1 RRRMSSHPA
10 LTLDDLPAPSVAIVV
25 LDGWGL
31 APPGPGNAV
40 SAAATP
46 VFDALW
52 ERYPH
57 TELDASGPSVGL
69 PPGQMGN
76 SEVGHLNLGAGTIV
90 KQDLVRIDEA
100 IADGSFF
107 QKETLRA
114 ACAAARDGGR
124 SLHLVGLVS
133 AGGV

>member
-1 RRRMSSHPA
+1 RASADPLRRQRQCRQRARAASPPRRGRRPGRRREPRPARARVDRGGRAGRRRMSSRSA

-31 APPGPGNAV
+31 APAGPGNAV

-57 TELDASGPSVGL
+57 TELDASGPAVGL

-76 SEVGHLNLGAGTIV
+76 
-90 KQDLVRIDEA
+90 
-100 IADGSFF
+100 
-107 QKETLRA
+107 
-114 ACAAARDGGR
+114 
-124 SLHLVGLVS
+124 
-133 AGGV
+133 